1 MINEIT
7 FQHAPDPACER
18 VPLPILPAH
27 TTENF
32 HDHTL
37 KTHTYMYKPLI
48 SPVLSE
54 PFPPSPW
61 QVPHPATHT
70 HTHTDERGR
79 DREEEEEREDKK
91 REGRVK
97 EKEGHAITGVLQT
110 DWWEAL
116 VASQLCL
123 QGLQFFLQL
132 FNFLSTQE
140 RTN

>member
-7 FQHAPDPACER
+7 FQHAPDPVCER

-70 HTHTDERGR
+70 HTHTQM
-79 DREEEEEREDKK
+79 
-91 REGRVK
+91 REGEIGRRRRR
-97 EKEGHAITGVLQT
+97 
-110 DWWEAL
+110 
-116 VASQLCL
+116 
-123 QGLQFFLQL
+123 
-132 FNFLSTQE
+132 E
-140 RTN
+140 RIKKGKGE